1 MKEATV
7 IAVIKSKGVFQ
18 LNPLAYRDDKA
29 RQLLKSME
37 RRGLVQKQRVNARCF
52 NYTLAESLK

>member
-1 MKEATV
+1 MKETTV
-7 IAVIKSKGVFQ
+7 IAVIRSKGVFQ

-37 RRGLVQKQRVNARCF
+37 RKGTVQKQRVSARCV
-52 NYTLAESLK
+52 NYTLTDDAK

>member
-7 IAVIKSKGVFQ
+7 IAAIKSKGVFQ

-29 RQLLKSME
+29 RQVLSSME
-37 RRGLVQKQRVNARCF
+37 RKGLVQKQRVLTHAAS
-52 NYTLAESLK
+52 TTPLQKA

>member
-7 IAVIKSKGVFQ
+7 IAVSKSKGVFQ

-37 RRGLVQKQRVNARCF
+37 RRGLVQKQRVSARYF
-52 NYTLAESLK
+52 NYTLTESLK